1 MSRTPSTT
9 KEQMIDA
16 AFQLVRREGFTALT
30 ARSLAAELGCSTQP
44 IMYQF
49 PELAKLRELLYQKAD
64 EYHTAYLFSAEDLL
78 GIGLKYVQFAAEEPN
93 LFRLLFQSGHFDG
106 ASLTDMVAAPEVAG
120 IVQATSSELGLAKE
134 DALSAFEALFVA
146 VHGYASLIANN
157 AMKYDPTAIEKTLT
171 AIAEGLLREKS
182 ES

>member
-1 MSRTPSTT
+1 MPPQVKIT
-9 KEQMIDA
+9 KDMILDA
-16 AFQLVRREGFTALT
+16 ALCIVREEGHEHLS
-30 ARSLAAELGCSTQP
+30 ARRVSEVLRCSTQP
-44 IMYQF
+44 VMYQF
-49 PELAKLRELLYQKAD
+49 PELAKLRELVYQKAD
-64 EYHTAYLFSAEDLL
+64 QYHTAYLFSAEGLL

-106 ASLTDMVAAPEVAG
+106 ASLTDMVAAPEVAA
-120 IVQATSSELGLAKE
+120 IVQTASLELGLVKE

-157 AMKYDPTAIEKTLT
+157 AMKYDPATIEKTLT
-171 AIAEGLLREKS
+171 AIAEGLLKEES